1 VENQVD
7 ARTRITDPQT
17 MRALAH
23 PARLSILL
31 AMQRGQTGTATEFAE
46 VCGLSPSATSYHLR
60 ALARAGMVEQAD
72 GRGDARERVWRA
84 TGGYGGY
91 EVRSGP
97 KAGPEALRAEQ
108 ELVTTFLAYQEAKLR
123 AWVAGWATE
132 TQEWYDA
139 TGMFDSNIVVTA
151 PELAALCQAVS
162 DLLEPYRRSERV
174 DPPATAREVEVMFRL
189 VPGAPAS

>member
-1 VENQVD
+1 MD

-23 PARLSILL
+23 PARLAILL

-60 ALARAGMVEQAD
+60 ALARAGMVEEAA
-72 GRGDARERVWRA
+72 GRGDGRERVWQA
-84 TGGYGGY
+84 TGGQGGY

-97 KAGPEALRAEQ
+97 KAGPDAVRAEQ
-108 ELVTTFLAYQEAKLR
+108 ELVTAYLAHQEAKLR
-123 AWVAGWATE
+123 AWVAQWGNE

-139 TGMFDSNIVVTA
+139 TVMFDSTVVVSSA
-151 PELAALCQAVS
+151 ELAALSQAVS
-162 DLLEPYRRSERV
+162 DLLEPYRRSVRV
-174 DPPATAREVEVMFRL
+174 DPPPAAREVEVMFRL
-189 VPGAPAS
+189 VPGASAG